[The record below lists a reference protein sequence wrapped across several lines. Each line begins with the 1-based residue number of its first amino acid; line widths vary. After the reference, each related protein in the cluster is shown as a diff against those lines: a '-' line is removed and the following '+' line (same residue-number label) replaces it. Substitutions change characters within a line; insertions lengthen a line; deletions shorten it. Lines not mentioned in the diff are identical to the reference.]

1 MGYKAPEELKNASV
15 KVAITQEMREEI
27 EEYCMEADISLSAFL
42 RRAIANLLVMGPY
55 DWDDGVIEE

>member
-42 RRAIANLLVMGPY
+42 RRAISNLLVRGPY
-55 DWDDGVIEE
+55 EWEEGIIEE

>member
-27 EEYCMEADISLSAFL
+27 EEYCMATDMSLSAFL
-42 RRAIANLLVMGPY
+42 RRAISDLLIRGPY
-55 DWDDGVIEE
+55 DWDEEIIEE

>member
-42 RRAIANLLVMGPY
+42 RRAISDLLIRGPY
-55 DWDDGVIEE
+55 DWDDGIIEE

>member
-42 RRAIANLLVMGPY
+42 RRAISNLLVRGPY
-55 DWDDGVIEE
+55 DWEDGIIEE